1 MLEGHIS
8 SSTYYKILILG
19 TVCNFLLVYY
29 TRLCLLVKLTYL
41 GNELLQVIQVATES

>member
-29 TRLCLLVKLTYL
+29 TRLSSYL
-41 GNELLQVIQVATES
+41 KYYG